1 MQVATHQ
8 TSSSAPVIAEL
19 NQSNQ
24 NNQAKPTKKNGL
36 ADAQVSAMPSES
48 NNLTQGNLARL
59 LASCGDCI

>member
-24 NNQAKPTKKNGL
+24 TKPTKKNDL

-48 NNLTQGNLARL
+48 NNLTQGNMARL